1 MAHVAK
7 YKATSVGH
15 MLAHYRR
22 DQSSLERENIDRDR
36 TESNFVLGFGTD
48 GVVRVRDQSQ
58 DRVPNPNWETV
69 QKRRAAVDRAAK
81 ADGRRATRKDAVLM
95 ADFVV
100 TLPENV
106 RPEDRTAF
114 FAYSYIWLAGKVG
127 RENLMGGFVHRD
139 EIRTDGSPV
148 RDHMHA
154 PFTPILDGR
163 FNYKKMCPRSFYQGL
178 HKQLGDYLEQRLGYR
193 PEVELDEET
202 RARRVY
208 TDKSVDIDKV
218 RGAVDRAVV
227 EPARREAERA
237 KAGARAAEVQEAK
250 TRVKLGALT
259 VEVDKKRAL
268 AADLDGRISEKTA
281 EIDVLD
287 GKKSQISEKL
297 KAEQARLEGVQRDA
311 DEARGRVA
319 ELEVAVERER
329 VRAAEL
335 GSKVEGARARV
346 GRLERAVERARAAV
360 RSVLETLRTVP
371 AALAVAMG
379 HRAPSAAAFRAARAA
394 EAVGVADTGARAV
407 PVPRERPERSQG
419 RPEGQGVKAPTTK
432 AIKARLAALETAKND
447 EKGRIRSWHH

>member
-7 YKATSVGH
+7 YKASSVGH

-48 GVVRVRDQSQ
+48 GVCRVRDQSKN
-58 DRVPNPNWETV
+58 RVPTPNWDTV
-69 QKRRAAVDRAAK
+69 QKRREAVDRAAK
-81 ADGRRATRKDAVLM
+81 AEGRRATRKDAVLM
-95 ADFVV
+95 ADLVV

-106 RPEDRTAF
+106 RPEDSTAF
-114 FAYSYIWLAGKVG
+114 FAYTYIWLGHQVG
-127 RENLMGGFVHRD
+127 RENLMGGFVHKD
-139 EIRTDGSPV
+139 EIRADGSPV

-178 HKQLGDYLEQRLGYR
+178 HKQLGDYLEQKLGYR
-193 PEVELDEET
+193 PEVELGEET
-202 RARRVY
+202 RAQRVY
-208 TDKSVDIDKV
+208 TDRSVDIDKV

-227 EPARREAERA
+227 EPARQEAERA
-237 KAGARAAEVQEAK
+237 KAGARAAGAEEAR

-259 VEVDKKRAL
+259 VEVDKKQAL
-268 AADLDGRISEKTA
+268 AADLDGRISKKTA

-297 KAEQARLEGVQRDA
+297 KAEQARLEGVQQCTV
-311 DEARGRVA
+311 EARGRVA
-319 ELEVAVERER
+319 ELEIAVERER

-335 GSKVEGARARV
+335 GREVEGARARV
-346 GRLERAVERARAAV
+346 GRLERAVERARTAV

-407 PVPRERPERSQG
+407 SEPRERPEHSQG
-419 RPEGQGVKAPTTK
+419 RSEGQDGKTPSTK

-447 EKGRIRSWHH
+447 EKGRMRSWHH

>member
-22 DQSSLERENIDRDR
+22 DQSSLERENIDRGRVDLNYDVKIGSDGR
-36 TESNFVLGFGTD
+36 ARLARVGTA
-48 GVVRVRDQSQ
+48 RPAWS
-58 DRVPNPNWETV
+58 TV
-69 QKRRAAVDRAAK
+69 EKRREDVDRAAK
-81 ADGRRATRKDAVLM
+81 AEGRRATRKDAVLM
-95 ADFVV
+95 ADLVV

-106 RPEDRTAF
+106 RAGDEGAF
-114 FAYSYIWLAGKVG
+114 FRYTYEWLANRVG
-127 RENLMGGFVHRD
+127 SENLMGGFVHKD

-148 RDHMHA
+148 RAHMHA

-178 HKQLGDYLEQRLGYR
+178 HKQLGDYLEQKLGYR
-193 PEVELDEET
+193 PEVELNEET
-202 RARRVY
+202 RAQRVY

-227 EPARREAERA
+227 EPARQEAEKAMA
-237 KAGARAAEVQEAK
+237 KARAAGAEEAR

-259 VEVDKKRAL
+259 AEVNKKRDL

-281 EIDVLD
+281 EIHVLN
-287 GKKSQISEKL
+287 GEKSQILEKL
-297 KAEQARLEGVQRDA
+297 KAEQARLEGVQRNSA
-311 DEARGRVA
+311 EARGRVA
-319 ELEVAVERER
+319 ELEIAVERER

-335 GSKVEGARARV
+335 GREVEGARARV
-346 GRLERAVERARAAV
+346 GQLERAVERVRAAV

-407 PVPRERPERSQG
+407 PEPQERPEHSQG
-419 RPEGQGVKAPTTK
+419 RSEGQDGTAPTTK

>member
-22 DQSSLERENIDRDR
+22 DQSSLERDNIDRGRVDLNYDVKIGSDGR
-36 TESNFVLGFGTD
+36 ARLARVGTA
-48 GVVRVRDQSQ
+48 RPAWS
-58 DRVPNPNWETV
+58 TV
-69 QKRRAAVDRAAK
+69 EERREAVDRAAK
-81 ADGRRATRKDAVLM
+81 AEGRRATRKDAVLM
-95 ADFVV
+95 ADLVV

-106 RPEDRTAF
+106 RAGDEGAF
-114 FAYSYIWLAGKVG
+114 FRYTYEWLASKVG
-127 RENLMGGFVHRD
+127 SENLMGGFVHKD

-148 RDHMHA
+148 RAHMHA

-163 FNYKKMCPRSFYQGL
+163 FNFKKMCPRTFYQGL
-178 HKQLGDYLEQRLGYR
+178 HKDLGDYLERQLGYR
-193 PEVELDEET
+193 PEVELNEET
-202 RARRVY
+202 RAQRVY

-227 EPARREAERA
+227 EPARQEAERA
-237 KAGARAAEVQEAK
+237 MAKARAAGAEEAR
-250 TRVKLGALT
+250 TRVKLGALA
-259 VEVDKKRAL
+259 VEADKKRAL
-268 AADLDGRISEKTA
+268 AADLDGRILEKTA
-281 EIDVLD
+281 EIHVLD

-297 KAEQARLEGVQRDA
+297 KAEQARLEGVQRRTT
-311 DEARGRVA
+311 EARGRVA

-335 GSKVEGARARV
+335 GREVEGARARV
-346 GRLERAVERARAAV
+346 GRLERAVRRARSAV

-371 AALAVAMG
+371 AALAMAMG

-407 PVPRERPERSQG
+407 PEPRERPERSQG
-419 RPEGQGVKAPTTK
+419 RPEGQGGKAPTTK

>member
-7 YKATSVGH
+7 YKAPSVGH

-22 DQSSLERENIDRDR
+22 DQSSLERDNIDRGRVDLNYDVKIGSDGR
-36 TESNFVLGFGTD
+36 ARLARVGTA
-48 GVVRVRDQSQ
+48 RPAWS
-58 DRVPNPNWETV
+58 TV
-69 QKRRAAVDRAAK
+69 EERREAVDRASK
-81 ADGRRATRKDAVLM
+81 AEGRRATRKDAVLM
-95 ADFVV
+95 ADLVV

-106 RPEDRTAF
+106 LPKDEGAF
-114 FAYSYIWLAGKVG
+114 FRFTYEWLADKVG
-127 RENLMGGFVHRD
+127 GENLMGGFVHKD

-148 RDHMHA
+148 RAHMHA

-163 FNYKKMCPRSFYQGL
+163 FNYKKLCPRTFYQSL
-178 HKQLGDYLEQRLGYR
+178 HKDLGDYLERQLGYR
-193 PEVELDEET
+193 PEVELGEET
-202 RARRVY
+202 RAQRVY

-227 EPARREAERA
+227 EPARQEAEKAMA
-237 KAGARAAEVQEAK
+237 KARAAGAEEVR

-259 VEVDKKRAL
+259 AEVNKKRDL

-281 EIDVLD
+281 EIHVLD

-297 KAEQARLEGVQRDA
+297 KAEQARLEGVQRNSA
-311 DEARGRVA
+311 EARGRVA
-319 ELEVAVERER
+319 ELEIAVERER

-335 GSKVEGARARV
+335 GREVEGARARV

-407 PVPRERPERSQG
+407 SEPRERPEHSQG
-419 RPEGQGVKAPTTK
+419 RSEGQDGKAPSTK

-447 EKGRIRSWHH
+447 EKGRMRSWHH

>member
-22 DQSSLERENIDRDR
+22 DQSSLERENIDRGRVDLNYDVKIGSDGR
-36 TESNFVLGFGTD
+36 ARLARVGTA
-48 GVVRVRDQSQ
+48 RPAWS
-58 DRVPNPNWETV
+58 TV
-69 QKRRAAVDRAAK
+69 EERREAVDRAAK
-81 ADGRRATRKDAVLM
+81 AEGRRATRKDAVLM
-95 ADFVV
+95 ADLVV

-106 RPEDRTAF
+106 LPGDESAF
-114 FAYSYIWLAGKVG
+114 FRYTYEWLASRVG
-127 RENLMGGFVHRD
+127 VENLMGGFVHKD

-148 RDHMHA
+148 RAHMHA

-163 FNYKKMCPRSFYQGL
+163 FNFKKMCPRTFYQSL
-178 HKQLGDYLEQRLGYR
+178 HKDLGDYLERQLGYR
-193 PEVELDEET
+193 PEVELNEET
-202 RARRVY
+202 RAQRVY

-227 EPARREAERA
+227 EPARQEAEKAMA
-237 KAGARAAEVQEAK
+237 KARAAGAEEAR

-259 VEVDKKRAL
+259 VEVDKKRDL

-281 EIDVLD
+281 EIHVLD
-287 GKKSQISEKL
+287 GEKSQILEKL
-297 KAEQARLEGVQRDA
+297 KAEQARLEGVQRNSA
-311 DEARGRVA
+311 EARGRVA
-319 ELEVAVERER
+319 ELEIAVERER

-335 GSKVEGARARV
+335 GREVEGARARV

-371 AALAVAMG
+371 AALAVALG

-394 EAVGVADTGARAV
+394 EAVGVADTGSRAV
-407 PVPRERPERSQG
+407 PKQRERAKRSQG
-419 RPEGQGVKAPTTK
+419 RSDGQDGKAPSTK

-447 EKGRIRSWHH
+447 EKGRMRSWHH

>member
-22 DQSSLERENIDRDR
+22 DQSSLERENIDRGRVDLNYDVKIGSDGR
-36 TESNFVLGFGTD
+36 ARLARVGTA
-48 GVVRVRDQSQ
+48 RPAWS
-58 DRVPNPNWETV
+58 TV
-69 QKRRAAVDRAAK
+69 EKRREDVDRAAK
-81 ADGRRATRKDAVLM
+81 AEGRRATRKDAVLM
-95 ADFVV
+95 ADLVV

-106 RPEDRTAF
+106 RAGDESAF
-114 FAYSYIWLAGKVG
+114 FRYTYEWLANRVG
-127 RENLMGGFVHRD
+127 SENLMGGFVHKD

-148 RDHMHA
+148 RAHMHA

-163 FNYKKMCPRSFYQGL
+163 FNFKKMCPRTFYQSL
-178 HKQLGDYLEQRLGYR
+178 HKDLGDYLERQLGYR
-193 PEVELDEET
+193 PEVELNEET
-202 RARRVY
+202 RAQRVY

-227 EPARREAERA
+227 EPARQEAEKAMA
-237 KAGARAAEVQEAK
+237 KARAAGAEEAR

-259 VEVDKKRAL
+259 VEVDKKRDL

-281 EIDVLD
+281 EIHVLD
-287 GKKSQISEKL
+287 GEKSQILEKL
-297 KAEQARLEGVQRDA
+297 KAEQARLEGVQRNSA
-311 DEARGRVA
+311 EARGRVA
-319 ELEVAVERER
+319 ELEIAVERER

-335 GSKVEGARARV
+335 GREVEGARARV

-371 AALAVAMG
+371 AALAVALG

-394 EAVGVADTGARAV
+394 EAVGVADTGSRAV
-407 PVPRERPERSQG
+407 PKQRERAKRSQG
-419 RPEGQGVKAPTTK
+419 RSDGQDGKDPSTK

-447 EKGRIRSWHH
+447 EKGRMRSWHH

>member
-22 DQSSLERENIDRDR
+22 DQSSLERENIDRGRVDLNYDVKIGSDGR
-36 TESNFVLGFGTD
+36 ARLARVGTA
-48 GVVRVRDQSQ
+48 RPAWS
-58 DRVPNPNWETV
+58 TV
-69 QKRRAAVDRAAK
+69 EERREDVDRAAR
-81 ADGRRATRKDAVLM
+81 AEGRRATRKDAVLM
-95 ADFVV
+95 ADLVV

-106 RPEDRTAF
+106 RAGDEGAF
-114 FAYSYIWLAGKVG
+114 FRYTYEWLANRVG
-127 RENLMGGFVHRD
+127 SENLMGGFVHKD

-148 RDHMHA
+148 RAHMHA

-163 FNYKKMCPRSFYQGL
+163 FNFKKMCPRTFYQSL
-178 HKQLGDYLEQRLGYR
+178 HKDLGDYLERQLGYR
-193 PEVELDEET
+193 PEVELNEET
-202 RARRVY
+202 RAQRVY

-227 EPARREAERA
+227 EPARQEAEKAMA
-237 KAGARAAEVQEAK
+237 KARAAGAEEAR

-259 VEVDKKRAL
+259 VEVDKKRDL

-281 EIDVLD
+281 EIHVLD
-287 GKKSQISEKL
+287 GEKSQILEKL
-297 KAEQARLEGVQRDA
+297 KAEQARLEGVQRNSA
-311 DEARGRVA
+311 EARGRVA
-319 ELEVAVERER
+319 ELEIAVERER

-335 GSKVEGARARV
+335 GREVEGARARV

-360 RSVLETLRTVP
+360 RSALETLRTVP

-379 HRAPSAAAFRAARAA
+379 HRAPSVAAFRAAKAA

-407 PVPRERPERSQG
+407 PEQRERAKRSQG
-419 RPEGQGVKAPTTK
+419 RPDGQNGKAPSTK

-447 EKGRIRSWHH
+447 EKGRMRSWHH

>member
-22 DQSSLERENIDRDR
+22 DQSSLERENIDRGRVDLNYDVKIGSDGR
-36 TESNFVLGFGTD
+36 ARLARVGTA
-48 GVVRVRDQSQ
+48 RPAWS
-58 DRVPNPNWETV
+58 TV
-69 QKRRAAVDRAAK
+69 EERREAVDRAAK
-81 ADGRRATRKDAVLM
+81 AEGRRATRKDAVLM
-95 ADFVV
+95 ADLVV

-106 RPEDRTAF
+106 LPGDECAF
-114 FAYSYIWLAGKVG
+114 FRYTYEWLASRVG
-127 RENLMGGFVHRD
+127 VENLMGGFVHKD

-148 RDHMHA
+148 RAHMHA

-163 FNYKKMCPRSFYQGL
+163 FNFKKMCPRTFYQSL
-178 HKQLGDYLEQRLGYR
+178 HKDLGDYLERQLGYR
-193 PEVELDEET
+193 PEVELNEET
-202 RARRVY
+202 RAQRVY

-227 EPARREAERA
+227 EPARQEAEKAMA
-237 KAGARAAEVQEAK
+237 KARAAGAEEAR

-259 VEVDKKRAL
+259 VEVDKKRDL

-281 EIDVLD
+281 EIHVLD
-287 GKKSQISEKL
+287 GEKSQILEKL
-297 KAEQARLEGVQRDA
+297 KAEQARLEGVQRNSA
-311 DEARGRVA
+311 EARGRVA
-319 ELEVAVERER
+319 ELEIAVERER

-335 GSKVEGARARV
+335 GREVEGARARV

-371 AALAVAMG
+371 AALAVALG

-394 EAVGVADTGARAV
+394 EAVGVADTGSRAV
-407 PVPRERPERSQG
+407 PKQRERAKRSQG
-419 RPEGQGVKAPTTK
+419 RSDGQDGKAPSTK

-447 EKGRIRSWHH
+447 EKGRMRSWHH

>member
-7 YKATSVGH
+7 YKAPSVGH

-22 DQSSLERENIDRDR
+22 DQSSLERDNIDRGRVDLNYDVKIGSDGR
-36 TESNFVLGFGTD
+36 ARLARVGTA
-48 GVVRVRDQSQ
+48 RPAWS
-58 DRVPNPNWETV
+58 TV
-69 QKRRAAVDRAAK
+69 EERREAVDRASK
-81 ADGRRATRKDAVLM
+81 AEGRRATRKDAVLM
-95 ADFVV
+95 ADLVV

-106 RPEDRTAF
+106 LPKDEGAF
-114 FAYSYIWLAGKVG
+114 FRFTYEWLADKVG
-127 RENLMGGFVHRD
+127 GENLMGGFVHKD

-148 RDHMHA
+148 RAHMHA

-163 FNYKKMCPRSFYQGL
+163 FNYKKLCPRTFYQSL
-178 HKQLGDYLEQRLGYR
+178 HKDLGDYLERQLGYR
-193 PEVELDEET
+193 PEVELGEET
-202 RARRVY
+202 RAQRVY

-227 EPARREAERA
+227 EPARQEAEKAMA
-237 KAGARAAEVQEAK
+237 KARAAGAEEAR

-259 VEVDKKRAL
+259 AEVNKKRDL

-281 EIDVLD
+281 EIHVLD
-287 GKKSQISEKL
+287 GEKSQILEKL
-297 KAEQARLEGVQRDA
+297 KAEQARLEGVQRNSA
-311 DEARGRVA
+311 EARGRVA
-319 ELEVAVERER
+319 ELEIAVERER

-335 GSKVEGARARV
+335 GREVEGARARV
-346 GRLERAVERARAAV
+346 GQLERAVERARAAV

-379 HRAPSAAAFRAARAA
+379 HRAPSVAAFRAAKAA

-407 PVPRERPERSQG
+407 PEQRERAKRSQG
-419 RPEGQGVKAPTTK
+419 RSDGQNGKAPSTK

-447 EKGRIRSWHH
+447 EKGRMRSWHH

>member
-22 DQSSLERENIDRDR
+22 DQSSLERENIDRGRVDLNYDVKIGSDGR
-36 TESNFVLGFGTD
+36 ARLARVGTA
-48 GVVRVRDQSQ
+48 RPAWS
-58 DRVPNPNWETV
+58 TV
-69 QKRRAAVDRAAK
+69 EKRREDVDRAAK
-81 ADGRRATRKDAVLM
+81 AEGRRATRKDAVLM

-106 RPEDRTAF
+106 RAGDEGAF
-114 FAYSYIWLAGKVG
+114 FRYTYEWLANRVG
-127 RENLMGGFVHRD
+127 SENLMGGFVHKD

-148 RDHMHA
+148 RAHMHA

-163 FNYKKMCPRSFYQGL
+163 FNFKKMCPRTFYQSL
-178 HKQLGDYLEQRLGYR
+178 HKDLGDYLERQLGYR
-193 PEVELDEET
+193 PEVELNEET
-202 RARRVY
+202 RAQRVY

-227 EPARREAERA
+227 EPARQEAEKAMA
-237 KAGARAAEVQEAK
+237 KARAAGAEEAR

-259 VEVDKKRAL
+259 AEVNKKRDL

-281 EIDVLD
+281 EIHVLN
-287 GKKSQISEKL
+287 GEKSQILEKL
-297 KAEQARLEGVQRDA
+297 KAEQARLEGVQRNSA
-311 DEARGRVA
+311 EARGRVA
-319 ELEVAVERER
+319 ELEIAVERER

-335 GSKVEGARARV
+335 GREVEGARARV
-346 GRLERAVERARAAV
+346 GQLERAVERVRAAV

-407 PVPRERPERSQG
+407 PEPQERPEHSQG
-419 RPEGQGVKAPTTK
+419 RSEGQDGKAPSTK
-432 AIKARLAALETAKND
+432 AIKARLSALETAKND
-447 EKGRIRSWHH
+447 EKGRMRSWHH

>member
-7 YKATSVGH
+7 YKAPSVGH

-22 DQSSLERENIDRDR
+22 DQSSLERDNIDRGRVDLNYDVKIGSDGR
-36 TESNFVLGFGTD
+36 ARLARVGTA
-48 GVVRVRDQSQ
+48 RPAWS
-58 DRVPNPNWETV
+58 TV
-69 QKRRAAVDRAAK
+69 EERREAVDRASK
-81 ADGRRATRKDAVLM
+81 AEGRRATRKDAVLM
-95 ADFVV
+95 ADLVV

-106 RPEDRTAF
+106 LPKDEGAF
-114 FAYSYIWLAGKVG
+114 FRFTYEWLADKVG
-127 RENLMGGFVHRD
+127 RENLMGGFVHKD

-148 RDHMHA
+148 RAHMHA

-163 FNYKKMCPRSFYQGL
+163 FNYKKLCPRTFYQSL
-178 HKQLGDYLEQRLGYR
+178 HKDLGDYLERQLGYR
-193 PEVELDEET
+193 PEVELGEET
-202 RARRVY
+202 RAQRVY

-227 EPARREAERA
+227 EPARQEAEKAMA
-237 KAGARAAEVQEAK
+237 KARAAGAEEAR

-259 VEVDKKRAL
+259 AEVNKKRDL

-281 EIDVLD
+281 EIHVLD
-287 GKKSQISEKL
+287 GEKSQILEKL
-297 KAEQARLEGVQRDA
+297 KAEQARLEGVQRNSA
-311 DEARGRVA
+311 EARGRVA
-319 ELEVAVERER
+319 ELEIAVERER

-335 GSKVEGARARV
+335 GREVEGARARV
-346 GRLERAVERARAAV
+346 GQLERAVERARAAV

-379 HRAPSAAAFRAARAA
+379 HRAPSVAAFRAAKAA

-407 PVPRERPERSQG
+407 PEQRERAKRSQG
-419 RPEGQGVKAPTTK
+419 RSDGQNGKAPSTK

-447 EKGRIRSWHH
+447 EKGRMRSWHH

>member
-7 YKATSVGH
+7 YKASSVGH

-22 DQSSLERENIDRDR
+22 DQSSLERENIDKER

-48 GVVRVRDQSQ
+48 GVCRVRDQSKN
-58 DRVPNPNWETV
+58 RVPTPNWDTV
-69 QKRRAAVDRAAK
+69 QKRREAVDRAAK
-81 ADGRRATRKDAVLM
+81 AEGRRATRKDAVLM
-95 ADFVV
+95 ADLVV

-106 RPEDRTAF
+106 RPEDSTAF
-114 FAYSYIWLAGKVG
+114 FAYTYIWLGHQVG

-139 EIRTDGSPV
+139 EIRADGSPV

-178 HKQLGDYLEQRLGYR
+178 HKQLGDYLEQKLGYR
-193 PEVELDEET
+193 PEVELGEET
-202 RARRVY
+202 RAQRVY

-227 EPARREAERA
+227 EPARQEAEKAMA
-237 KAGARAAEVQEAK
+237 KARAAGAEEAR

-259 VEVDKKRAL
+259 VEVEKKRDL

-281 EIDVLD
+281 EIHVLD
-287 GKKSQISEKL
+287 GEKSQILEKL
-297 KAEQARLEGVQRDA
+297 KAEQARLEGVQRNSA
-311 DEARGRVA
+311 EARGRVA
-319 ELEVAVERER
+319 ELEIAVERER
-329 VRAAEL
+329 VRAAAL
-335 GSKVEGARARV
+335 GCEVEGARARV

-371 AALAVAMG
+371 AALAVALG

-394 EAVGVADTGARAV
+394 EAVGVADTGSRAV
-407 PVPRERPERSQG
+407 PEQRERAKRSQG
-419 RPEGQGVKAPTTK
+419 RSDGQDGKAPSTK
-432 AIKARLAALETAKND
+432 AIKARLAALETSKND
-447 EKGRIRSWHH
+447 EKGRMRSWHH